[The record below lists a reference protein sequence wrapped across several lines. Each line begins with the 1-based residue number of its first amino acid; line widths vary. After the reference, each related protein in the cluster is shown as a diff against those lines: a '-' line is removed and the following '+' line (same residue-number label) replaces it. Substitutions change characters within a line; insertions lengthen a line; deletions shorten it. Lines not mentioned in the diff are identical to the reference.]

1 MPGRTYK
8 QTMTLAEFAS
18 RSVSDVRPA
27 GRVRARTLLV
37 IRWLA
42 VTGQAA
48 TLVVLH
54 FGFNYPLPLGYAF
67 AAIGVSVILNLVL
80 GLRHPAS
87 LRLDDRGAAAF
98 LAYDTIQLA
107 VLLFLTGGL
116 ENPFALLMLAPVAV
130 AATLL
135 SLRAIVV
142 VGVIASA
149 CASVLA
155 VEHLPLPWPTEPLV
169 VPGLF
174 VFGQWVAIVVALV
187 FLSAYLWRVS
197 AESRRM
203 SDALVAT
210 QLVLAR
216 EQRLSA
222 VGGLAAAAAHELGTP
237 LGTIVMAA
245 KEMAHAVPKGSAVSD
260 DVELILREA
269 RRCREILGQ
278 IARRP
283 DSDADDPFHR
293 VGLAD
298 RLREVASHHHR
309 EGVTVEIDA
318 PGSDVFTVGRM
329 PEILHGMANLIENA
343 VDFASSKVM
352 IQGAVGDRKVT
363 IRVLDDGPGFAYDVL
378 SALGEPYVSTRSE
391 GGGLGLGVFISKTLL
406 ERTGAVFTV
415 TNRPEG
421 GAKVEIEWPRSALAG
436 TGRK

>member
-1 MPGRTYK
+1 MAV
-8 QTMTLAEFAS
+8 AEFAS

-155 VEHLPLPWPTEPLV
+155 VQHLPLPWLTEPLV

-174 VFGQWVAIVVALV
+174 IFGQWVAIVVALV
-187 FLSAYLWRVS
+187 FLSGYLWRVS

-260 DVELILREA
+260 DVDLILREA

-298 RLREVASHHHR
+298 LLREVASHHHR

-391 GGGLGLGVFISKTLL
+391 GGGWAWAYLFRRRCWSVPAPCS
-406 ERTGAVFTV
+406 
-415 TNRPEG
+415 P
-421 GAKVEIEWPRSALAG
+421 
-436 TGRK
+436 

>member
-1 MPGRTYK
+1 MAV
-8 QTMTLAEFAS
+8 AEFAS

-155 VEHLPLPWPTEPLV
+155 VQHLPLPWLTEPLV

-174 VFGQWVAIVVALV
+174 IFGQWVAIVVALV
-187 FLSAYLWRVS
+187 FLSGYLWRVS

-260 DVELILREA
+260 DVDLILREA

-298 RLREVASHHHR
+298 LLREVASHHHR